1 MKDDLHD
8 CTTCVLKGQ
17 SLLNELSHDELA
29 ILESHRNSVEYAS
42 GEVIY
47 KEGMK
52 ATELVCVNSGM
63 VKILKE
69 TGKGENRAIDVKKP
83 VEFIGFQALMSNEI
97 HQDTAIAM
105 VNTGI
110 CFIDKSG
117 LMSVIENNSSFALK
131 VIEDQAKELNN
142 STQRLLAL
150 TDKNMRS
157 RMCHTLLRLQD
168 DFGVDEAGALKVN
181 LKRREIAGLSNMT
194 TSNAIRTLSEI
205 AKDGLIELVGKKIII
220 TDRSGVEMVSASD

>member
-1 MKDDLHD
+1 MKDTSHD
-8 CTTCVLKGQ
+8 CTTCTLKEH

-29 ILESHRNSVEYAS
+29 ILDSHRNSVEYQS

-63 VKILKE
+63 VKILKKTE
-69 TGKGENRAIDVKKP
+69 RGENRTVDVKKP
-83 VEFIGFQALMSNEI
+83 VEFIGFQALMSNQA

-105 VNTGI
+105 VDTGI

-117 LMSVIENNSSFALK
+117 LMNVIENNSSFALK
-131 VIEDQAKELNN
+131 VIEDQAKELNY

-150 TDKNMRS
+150 TDKNMKS
-157 RMCHTLLRLQD
+157 RMCDTLLRLLD
-168 DFGVDEAGALKVN
+168 DFGIDEAGALTVN
-181 LKRREIAGLSNMT
+181 LKRREIASLSNMT
-194 TSNAIRTLSEI
+194 TSNAIRTLSGI
-205 AKDGLIELVGKKIII
+205 AKDGLIKLVGKKIII
-220 TDRSGVEMVSASD
+220 ADRSGLEMVSASD

>member
-1 MKDDLHD
+1 MKECNHD
-8 CTTCVLKGQ
+8 CTTCVFKEQ
-17 SLLNELSHDELA
+17 SLLNELSHDELS
-29 ILESHRNSVEYAS
+29 ILESHRNSVEYQS

-52 ATELVCVNSGM
+52 ATELLCVNSGM
-63 VKILKE
+63 VKILKK
-69 TGKGENRAIDVKKP
+69 TGKGEDRAMDVKKP
-83 VEFIGFQALMSNEI
+83 IEFIGFQALMSNEA

-105 VNTGI
+105 VDTGI
-110 CFIDKSG
+110 CSIDKAD
-117 LMSVIENNSSFALK
+117 LMRVIENNSGFALK
-131 VIEDQAKELNN
+131 VIEDQAKELNY

-150 TDKNMRS
+150 TDKNMKS
-157 RMCHTLLRLQD
+157 RMCDTLLRLLD
-168 DFGVDEAGALKVN
+168 DFGVDETGALTVN

-220 TDRSGVEMVSASD
+220 TDRPGVEQVSTSG